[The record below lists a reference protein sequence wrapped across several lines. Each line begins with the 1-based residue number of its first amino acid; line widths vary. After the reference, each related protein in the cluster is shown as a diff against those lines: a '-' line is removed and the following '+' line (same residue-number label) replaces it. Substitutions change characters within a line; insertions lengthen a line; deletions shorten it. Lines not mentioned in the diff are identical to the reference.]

1 MVYSNNTNSKLNI
14 DRRSA
19 INLEIISNSK
29 TGNQKSSLYGAIN
42 FTKTKV
48 GSRYLKSNLLR
59 PSTDLITI
67 ETRLD
72 TIELLLKN
80 NKIHNEIIH
89 ILQKFPDFDKLLYGL
104 ITIPKQLTLKTVKCS
119 IDTLIYL
126 KECLRLCPLMTEIL
140 QNLMVSENDDL
151 SIPTQTKSN
160 TNSSIPTQRNL
171 LVTTLIDNFSDT
183 YFHELLIK
191 IDTIITDSTNY
202 SRSTY
207 EMRYQGIMYYNI
219 Y

>member
-29 TGNQKSSLYGAIN
+29 NGNQKSSLYGAIN

-140 QNLMVSENDDL
+140 QNLMVSENEDL
-151 SIPTQTKSN
+151 
-160 TNSSIPTQRNL
+160 SIPTQRNL